1 MDNIGFF
8 ILILII
14 PLIAQIFVSVSYAR
28 YKKEPNSKKTTGYD
42 VARNMLDKNGL
53 NDMYIV
59 QTKGN
64 MSDHYDPTR
73 KTIRLSDDVYDG
85 TSIAALA
92 IAAHEC
98 GHAIQDKDGY
108 LFMKIRSFIF
118 PIINLGT
125 KLAYFI
131 LLIGLFFEILDFLW
145 IAVIIV
151 SLGLIFQ
158 IITLPVEF
166 NASKRAKEEIAKHNF
181 ANQEDLYGVNKMLK
195 AAAYTYVAGVL
206 SSALDLLR
214 LITIINNR
222 D

>member
-1 MDNIGFF
+1 MDNTLFF
-8 ILILII
+8 ILILLI
-14 PLIAQIFVSVSYAR
+14 PLIAQIFVSVSYSK
-28 YKKEPNSKKTTGYD
+28 YKKEHNSKKVTGYD
-42 VARNMLDKNGL
+42 VARNMLDNNGL
-53 NDMYIV
+53 NDMYIIET
-59 QTKGN
+59 QGK

-73 KTIRLSDDVYDG
+73 KTVRLSDDVYNG

-98 GHAIQDKDGY
+98 GHALQDNEGY
-108 LFMKIRSFIF
+108 LFMKIRSLIF

-131 LLIGLFFEILDFLW
+131 LIIGLFFEILDLLW

-151 SLGLIFQ
+151 ALGLIFQ

-166 NASKRAKEEIAKHNF
+166 NASKRAKEEITKYNF
-181 ANQEDLYGVNKMLK
+181 ATQEDLVGVNKMLK